1 MDNNKGWIISTII
14 LSLLVI
20 GLSVYVVYDKVF
32 KNDEVIENKIEDN
45 NKENENENDISW
57 VDYLLEQQFVSASL
71 NVCKVDGNYVYNK
84 DVDMQPNPGASR
96 DISRDELKSLL
107 TTIYNSDNQNDYG
120 EIVKGYEYYI
130 MPACRDDI
138 VYKYIHDNKE
148 YEFLLAGSSIIETED
163 EELLKILNN
172 SVNNNTSYI
181 INKVNTDYYNLVKD
195 MMKDYI
201 K

>member
-14 LSLLVI
+14 LLLLVI
-20 GLSVYVVYDKVF
+20 GLSVYVVYDKAF

-71 NVCKVDGNYVYNK
+71 YVCTIDGKAVYNK
-84 DVDMQPNPGASR
+84 NVDMQPNPGASR

-120 EIVKGYEYYI
+120 EIVKGNGYI

-148 YEFLLAGSSIIETED
+148 YEFLLAKSSIIETED

-181 INKVNTDYYNLVKD
+181 INKVNTNYYNLVKD
-195 MMKDYI
+195 MMKDYV

>member
-14 LSLLVI
+14 LLLLVI
-20 GLSVYVVYDKVF
+20 GLSVYVVYDKAF

-45 NKENENENDISW
+45 NNENENENDISW

-71 NVCKVDGNYVYNK
+71 YVCTIDGKAVYNK
-84 DVDMQPNPGASR
+84 NVDMQPNPGASR

-138 VYKYIHDNKE
+138 VYKYIRDNKE
-148 YEFLLAGSSIIETED
+148 YEFLLAKSSIIETED

-181 INKVNTDYYNLVKD
+181 INKVNTNYYNLVKD